1 MPNDSQWR
9 VIKNMKKISLGVLL
23 VLLSAGLT
31 AMAQEKAVTNAP
43 KTVIKDTAAKT
54 MLLGSHLFSLQWISW
69 DYFGKAVVTNQK
81 GRLVL
86 RGIQRSK
93 EGKDFVRIDG
103 IITEVDA
110 KEFKF
115 KGTIEIKVS
124 HNNNGEVC
132 KRQGEMT
139 FKITQNRKYWRLQE
153 MQSPCGIETDYVD
166 IFFR

>member
-1 MPNDSQWR
+1 
-9 VIKNMKKISLGVLL
+9 MKSSKISLYLLL
-23 VLLSAGLT
+23 VLLLAGVDASGVQKASAD
-31 AMAQEKAVTNAP
+31 
-43 KTVIKDTAAKT
+43 KTIIHDSAAKA
-54 MLLGSHLFSLQWISW
+54 MLLGTHRLSLQWISW
-69 DYFGKAVVTNQK
+69 DYFGKLVVSDQK
-81 GRLVL
+81 GRLVI
-86 RGIQRSK
+86 RGEQRSK
-93 EGKDFVRIDG
+93 NGKDFVRING

-115 KGTIEIKVS
+115 NGTIDVKVETNAS
-124 HNNNGEVC
+124 GELC